1 MAEDKDLE
9 WWHWIPGFWLVTT
22 RSGDVSTEET
32 RNQLRKRTDGKD
44 IMVLEIGRPTTWS
57 GYGPDTRERACSN
70 GFAER
75 GRRIDGSNRND
86 FVEVAEAGVAVARR
100 DLEIVINAVGSEEGF
115 RLQRSVRSRGRS
127 AGS

>member
-1 MAEDKDLE
+1 MGPIRA
-9 WWHWIPGFWLVTT
+9 
-22 RSGDVSTEET
+22 RET
-32 RNQLRKRTDGKD
+32 
-44 IMVLEIGRPTTWS
+44 
-57 GYGPDTRERACSN
+57 CSN

-115 RLQRSVRSRGRS
+115 RFSDQFVVRPAGAQRS
-127 AGS
+127 